1 MSDIN
6 TNGMN
11 INYPTPGVNNSTQG
25 FRDNFSSIKTN
36 LDVTKVELADLQSKV
51 LVKSALNNTS
61 MNNDMAGGII
71 SNVETK
77 MFRSSTYDLGTSIS
91 GILLVDVQK
100 GDVQYGVVTDNV
112 TIYFDNWPGTT
123 GNKVIQTKI
132 QLRLTVTNPN
142 AVITFPP
149 STHDTNTGNLLSGP
163 TASVQRLENY
173 GSQYLTPGVFS
184 NQVSAPNGATLL
196 VYNVFTMDCGTTLE
210 IEPVNRNQ
218 KANAFELRTV
228 TAIGEPGDGPGTVC
242 SDGQYMY
249 LCVGNYDGETPIW
262 GKVPLYVI
270 S

>member
-11 INYPTPGVNNSTQG
+11 INYPVPGVNNSTQG

-36 LDVTKVELADLQSKV
+36 LDVAKTELNDLQGKV
-51 LVKSALNNTS
+51 LVKSALNNTTL
-61 MNNDMAGGII
+61 NNDMAGGII

-77 MFRSSTYDLGTSIS
+77 MFRSSTYDLGASLT
-91 GILLVDVQK
+91 GVVVVDVQK
-100 GDVQYGVVTDNV
+100 GDVQYGVVTGDV
-112 TIYFDNWPGTT
+112 SIYFDNWPATT
-123 GNKVIQTKI
+123 GNKIIQSKI

-149 STHDTNTGNLLSGP
+149 STHDTNTGSLVSGP

-184 NQVSAPNGATLL
+184 NQVGIPLGVSLV
-196 VYNVFTMDCGTTLE
+196 VYNVATMDCGTTLE
-210 IEPVNRNQ
+210 ITPVNRNQ
-218 KANAFELRTV
+218 KASAFELRTP
-228 TAIGEPGDGPGTVC
+228 TSTGLPGDGPGTVC

>member
-1 MSDIN
+1 M
-6 TNGMN
+6 
-11 INYPTPGVNNSTQG
+11 
-25 FRDNFSSIKTN
+25 
-36 LDVTKVELADLQSKV
+36 TKVELADLQSKV
-51 LVKSALNNTS
+51 LVKSALNNTTV
-61 MNNDMAGGII
+61 NNDMAGGII

-91 GILLVDVQK
+91 GILIVDVQK

-112 TIYFDNWPGTT
+112 SIYFDNWPGTT

-149 STHDTNTGNLLSGP
+149 STHDTNTGSLLSGP
-163 TASVQRLENY
+163 TSSVQRLENY

-184 NQVSAPNGATLL
+184 NQVGVPVGVTSL
-196 VYNVFTMDCGTTLE
+196 VYNVYTMDCGTTLE

-249 LCVGNYDGETPIW
+249 LCVGNYDGQSPIW

>member
-11 INYPTPGVNNSTQG
+11 INYPVPGVNNSTQG

-36 LDVTKVELADLQSKV
+36 LDVAKTELNDLQGKV
-51 LVKSALNNTS
+51 LVKSALNNTTL
-61 MNNDMAGGII
+61 NNDMAGGII

-77 MFRSSTYDLGTSIS
+77 MFRSSTYDLGASLT
-91 GILLVDVQK
+91 GIVVVDVQK
-100 GDVQYGVVTDNV
+100 GDVQYGVVTGDV
-112 TIYFDNWPGTT
+112 SIYFDNWPATT
-123 GNKVIQTKI
+123 GNKIIQSKI

-149 STHDTNTGNLLSGP
+149 STHDTNTGSLVSGP

-184 NQVSAPNGATLL
+184 NQVGIPVGVSLV
-196 VYNVFTMDCGTTLE
+196 VYNVATMDCGTTLE
-210 IEPVNRNQ
+210 ITPVNRNQ
-218 KANAFELRTV
+218 KASAFELRTP
-228 TAIGEPGDGPGTVC
+228 TSTGLPGDGPGTVC

-249 LCVGNYDGETPIW
+249 LCVGNYDGESPIW

>member
-11 INYPTPGVNNSTQG
+11 INYPVPGVNNSTQG

-36 LDVTKVELADLQSKV
+36 LDVAKTELNDLQGKV
-51 LVKSALNNTS
+51 LVKSALNNTTL
-61 MNNDMAGGII
+61 NNDMAGGII

-77 MFRSSTYDLGTSIS
+77 MFRSSTYDLGASLT
-91 GILLVDVQK
+91 GVVVVDVQK
-100 GDVQYGVVTDNV
+100 GDVQYGVVTGDV
-112 TIYFDNWPGTT
+112 SIYFDNWPATT
-123 GNKVIQTKI
+123 GNKIIQSNI

-149 STHDTNTGNLLSGP
+149 STHDTNTGSLVSGP

-184 NQVSAPNGATLL
+184 NQVGIPVGVSLV
-196 VYNVFTMDCGTTLE
+196 VYNVATMDCGTTLE
-210 IEPVNRNQ
+210 ITPVNRNQ
-218 KANAFELRTV
+218 KASAFELRTP
-228 TAIGEPGDGPGTVC
+228 TSTGLPGDGPGTVC

>member
-11 INYPTPGVNNSTQG
+11 INYPVPGVNNSTQG

-36 LDVTKVELADLQSKV
+36 LDVAKTELNDLQGKV
-51 LVKSALNNTS
+51 LVKSALNNTTL
-61 MNNDMAGGII
+61 NNDMAGGII

-77 MFRSSTYDLGTSIS
+77 MFRSSTYDLGASLT
-91 GILLVDVQK
+91 GVVVVDVQK
-100 GDVQYGVVTDNV
+100 GDVQYGVVTGDV
-112 TIYFDNWPGTT
+112 SIYFDNWPATT
-123 GNKVIQTKI
+123 GNKIIQSKI

-149 STHDTNTGNLLSGP
+149 STHDTNTGSLVSGP

-184 NQVSAPNGATLL
+184 NQVGIPVGVSLV
-196 VYNVFTMDCGTTLE
+196 VYNIATMDCGTTLE
-210 IEPVNRNQ
+210 ITPVNRNQ
-218 KANAFELRTV
+218 KASAFELRTP
-228 TAIGEPGDGPGTVC
+228 TSTGLPGDGPGTVC